1 MTLLVIGSTPAQA
14 HAVRSLAP
22 LRSLRVRTNWTA
34 RRPDWIL
41 VATPGQRAEALR
53 RYQLPAFRVM
63 QVPALASTGDLQ
75 EDPLRRGLARM
86 IEVGPY
92 HAGASSTG
100 LAVTRRIVSRL
111 MSSLEQ
117 MLADRERDAAERARQ
132 EKQLERQRKRAA
144 APEAKTA
151 V

>member
-1 MTLLVIGSTPAQA
+1 MTLLVIGSTPADA
-14 HAVRSLAP
+14 RAVRSLAP
-22 LRSLRVRTNWTA
+22 VRSLRVRTNWTA

-41 VATPGQRAEALR
+41 VATGAQRAEALR
-53 RYQLPAFRVM
+53 RYRLPAFRVILM
-63 QVPALASTGDLQ
+63 PALAGTGALDK
-75 EDPLRRGLARM
+75 DPLRRGLARM

-92 HAGASSTG
+92 HAEASPAG

-111 MSSLEQ
+111 MASFEQ
-117 MLADRERDAAERARQ
+117 MLANRERDAAERARQ